1 MISTKPLGEGGI
13 GKDKLSELLTL
24 LTREIKTLFGD
35 KLQRIVLYGSYA
47 RCEENKES
55 DLDVMIFVKI
65 PSDDLRKYRERVVD
79 LEVEL
84 SLKYDLLVSIILQ
97 AVDEY
102 NKWLPVLPFFRNVQE
117 EGVEVFG

>member
-1 MISTKPLGEGGI
+1 MISKKPLGSGGI
-13 GKDKLSELLTL
+13 GKDKLSELLTS
-24 LTREIKTLFGD
+24 LTREIKLLFGD
-35 KLQRIVLYGSYA
+35 KLQRIILYGSYA
-47 RCEENKES
+47 RGEENKES

-65 PSDDLRKYRERVVD
+65 PSDDLRQYREQVVD
-79 LEVEL
+79 IEVDL
-84 SLKYDLLVSIILQ
+84 SLKYDLVVSIILQ

>member
-1 MISTKPLGEGGI
+1 MISIKPLGEGGI
-13 GKDKLSELLTL
+13 GQDKLIELLELLTL
-24 LTREIKTLFGD
+24 EIKTVFGD

-47 RCEENKES
+47 RGEEDKES

-65 PSDDLRKYRERVVD
+65 PSDDLRQYREQVVD
-79 LEVEL
+79 IEVDL
-84 SLKYDLLVSIILQ
+84 SLKYDLMVSIILQ